1 MKINK
6 MKFKTNRVIY
16 NYFRHENINKR
27 NRYKRQINKINRY
40 KRNIN

>member
-1 MKINK
+1 

-27 NRYKRQINKINRY
+27 NRNKRNKINRY
-40 KRNIN
+40 KRNRNQ

>member
-1 MKINK
+1 MKL
-6 MKFKTNRVIY
+6 KTNKVIY

-27 NRYKRQINKINRY
+27 QGNRINRY

>member
-1 MKINK
+1 MKL
-6 MKFKTNRVIY
+6 KTNKVIY

-27 NRYKRQINKINRY
+27 NKRQRNKINRY